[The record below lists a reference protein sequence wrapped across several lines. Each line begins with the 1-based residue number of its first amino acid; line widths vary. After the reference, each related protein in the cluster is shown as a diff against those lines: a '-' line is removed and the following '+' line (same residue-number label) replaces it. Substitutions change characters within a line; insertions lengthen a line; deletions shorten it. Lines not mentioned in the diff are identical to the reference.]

1 MSPQRITLPAASAR
15 TKTLAEACIRK
26 MTSVSQKAGAS
37 RPSSSAWTAQTLDE
51 LNASGDIWLIDGRR
65 RAEPPSSHY
74 ATAWPLWFGHQSERY
89 EKPLFYFV
97 NTPSVDMLRGLEPE
111 TNRKG
116 IFISD
121 ADTGSA
127 DLPKGVQ
134 AWFPLQLTA
143 MPGWLPFDPA
153 NARETGAILHHA
165 LHALYL
171 EGTRKMVYLATNA
184 DNGPL
189 SSGEPFVAE
198 QAFKGM
204 YRVAAAA
211 DSPLQVRLCGAGRAL
226 ARVQQAAKVLKN
238 WGIASEIWSCP
249 SYTRLAQDAELADM
263 QRQDSGGECHLKT
276 CLGTGNAPVVA
287 VTDYSHLIANQLRRF
302 IPARFAAV
310 GSDSRVRGE
319 IHYPQAEW
327 IALCAL
333 KLLADEQK
341 IPSALIADALR
352 VLHITPDA

>member
-1 MSPQRITLPAASAR
+1 
-15 TKTLAEACIRK
+15 
-26 MTSVSQKAGAS
+26 
-37 RPSSSAWTAQTLDE
+37 
-51 LNASGDIWLIDGRR
+51 
-65 RAEPPSSHY
+65 
-74 ATAWPLWFGHQSERY
+74 
-89 EKPLFYFV
+89 
-97 NTPSVDMLRGLEPE
+97 MLRGLEPE

-165 LHALYL
+165 LRTLYV
-171 EGTRKMVYLATNA
+171 EGARKMVYLATNA
-184 DNGPL
+184 DTAAPT
-189 SSGEPFVAE
+189 SAEPFAGE
-198 QAFKGM
+198 QAFRGM
-204 YRVAAAA
+204 YRVAAAT

-226 ARVQQAAKVLKN
+226 ARVQQAAEVLKN

-263 QRQDSGGECHLKT
+263 QRQDSGGACHLKT
-276 CLGTGNAPVVA
+276 CLGAGNAPVVA

>member
-1 MSPQRITLPAASAR
+1 
-15 TKTLAEACIRK
+15 
-26 MTSVSQKAGAS
+26 
-37 RPSSSAWTAQTLDE
+37 
-51 LNASGDIWLIDGRR
+51 
-65 RAEPPSSHY
+65 
-74 ATAWPLWFGHQSERY
+74 
-89 EKPLFYFV
+89 
-97 NTPSVDMLRGLEPE
+97 MLRGLEPE

-134 AWFPLQLTA
+134 ARFPLQLTA
-143 MPGWLPFDPA
+143 MPGWLPSIRPMPEKPA
-153 NARETGAILHHA
+153 RYSITPSTRSIWRERGRWCISRPTQTMA
-165 LHALYL
+165 
-171 EGTRKMVYLATNA
+171 
-184 DNGPL
+184 PL
-189 SSGEPFVAE
+189 SGEPFVAE

-238 WGIASEIWSCP
+238 WGLRLKSGVAP
-249 SYTRLAQDAELADM
+249 ATRGWRRTPNSPTCSA
-263 QRQDSGGECHLKT
+263 DSGGECHLKT
-276 CLGTGNAPVVA
+276 CPGTGMPRRRRYRLLAPDCQSA
-287 VTDYSHLIANQLRRF
+287 QAIHS
-302 IPARFAAV
+302 ARFAAV

-341 IPSALIADALR
+341 ILR
-352 VLHITPDA
+352 R

>member
-1 MSPQRITLPAASAR
+1 MSPQPIKMPAAAAG
-15 TKTLAEACIRK
+15 TLTLAEACIRR
-26 MTSVSQKAGAS
+26 MATAYQQIGAAC
-37 RPSSSAWTAQTLDE
+37 PSSTAWTAQALGE

-74 ATAWPLWFGHQSERY
+74 ATAWPLWFGHQSGRY
-89 EKPLFYFV
+89 EKPLFYVV

-165 LHALYL
+165 LRTLYV
-171 EGTRKMVYLATNA
+171 EGARKMVYLATNA
-184 DNGPL
+184 DTAAPT
-189 SSGEPFVAE
+189 SAEPFAGE
-198 QAFKGM
+198 QAFRGM
-204 YRVAAAA
+204 YRVAAAT

-226 ARVQQAAKVLKN
+226 ARVQQAAEVLKN

-276 CLGTGNAPVVA
+276 CLGAGNAPVVA

-352 VLHITPDA
+352 VLHITPDT

>member
-15 TKTLAEACIRK
+15 TQTLAEACIRK

-37 RPSSSAWTAQTLDE
+37 RPSSNAWTAQTLDE
-51 LNASGDIWLIDGRR
+51 LNASGDIWLIDSRR
-65 RAEPPSSHY
+65 RTEPPSSHY

-153 NARETGAILHHA
+153 NARNRRDTPSRPPRA
-165 LHALYL
+165 LSG
-171 EGTRKMVYLATNA
+171 GTRKMVYLATNA
-184 DNGPL
+184 DNGPSL
-189 SSGEPFVAE
+189 QGTVCRRTGVQGNVSCRRRGRLAVAGSSVWRRPSA
-198 QAFKGM
+198 
-204 YRVAAAA
+204 RPR
-211 DSPLQVRLCGAGRAL
+211 SAGGQSVEKL
-226 ARVQQAAKVLKN
+226 
-238 WGIASEIWSCP
+238 GIASEIWSCP

-276 CLGTGNAPVVA
+276 CLGTGNAPSSPLP
-287 VTDYSHLIANQLRRF
+287 TTR
-302 IPARFAAV
+302 
-310 GSDSRVRGE
+310 
-319 IHYPQAEW
+319 
-327 IALCAL
+327 
-333 KLLADEQK
+333 
-341 IPSALIADALR
+341 
-352 VLHITPDA
+352 T

>member
-1 MSPQRITLPAASAR
+1 
-15 TKTLAEACIRK
+15 
-26 MTSVSQKAGAS
+26 
-37 RPSSSAWTAQTLDE
+37 
-51 LNASGDIWLIDGRR
+51 
-65 RAEPPSSHY
+65 
-74 ATAWPLWFGHQSERY
+74 
-89 EKPLFYFV
+89 
-97 NTPSVDMLRGLEPE
+97 
-111 TNRKG
+111 
-116 IFISD
+116 
-121 ADTGSA
+121 
-127 DLPKGVQ
+127 
-134 AWFPLQLTA
+134 
-143 MPGWLPFDPA
+143 
-153 NARETGAILHHA
+153 
-165 LHALYL
+165 
-171 EGTRKMVYLATNA
+171 
-184 DNGPL
+184 
-189 SSGEPFVAE
+189 
-198 QAFKGM
+198 M
-204 YRVAAAA
+204 YRVAAAT

-226 ARVQQAAKVLKN
+226 ARVQQAAEVLKN

-276 CLGTGNAPVVA
+276 CLGAGNAPVVA
-287 VTDYSHLIANQLRRF
+287 VTDYSHLIANQLRQF

>member
-1 MSPQRITLPAASAR
+1 
-15 TKTLAEACIRK
+15 

-65 RAEPPSSHY
+65 RTEPPSSHY

-134 AWFPLQLTA
+134 AGSASAHGHAGLVAFRSGQCPRNRRDTPSRPPRALSGGNEEDGVSRDQRRQWPPL
-143 MPGWLPFDPA
+143 F
-153 NARETGAILHHA
+153 R
-165 LHALYL
+165 
-171 EGTRKMVYLATNA
+171 
-184 DNGPL
+184 
-189 SSGEPFVAE
+189 EPFVAE

-276 CLGTGNAPVVA
+276 CTGTGNAPVVA